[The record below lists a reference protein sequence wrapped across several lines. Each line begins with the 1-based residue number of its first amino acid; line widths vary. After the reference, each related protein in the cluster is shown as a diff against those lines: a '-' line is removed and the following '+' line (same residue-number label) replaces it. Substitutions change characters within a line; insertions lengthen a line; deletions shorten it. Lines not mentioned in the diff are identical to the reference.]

1 MQKENSQNQRNTE
14 VCRLTPCIVYTGIF
28 WLIIHINRIF
38 KWAITISL
46 ILDIYISK
54 SVKNNSLLLKAM
66 VGSYLLTVLPAI
78 SESILL
84 CIKIEGPGLDK
95 RLGWQRV
102 YVAFTKSWLNPSTT
116 LAGCGSMPVT
126 LALGKRRGKV
136 SLSYN
141 SEFEVF
147 WDRETDREKR
157 QKDRKRETEAETE
170 KTNE

>member
-1 MQKENSQNQRNTE
+1 MSINSAKGKFPKIKGIQKSAG
-14 VCRLTPCIVYTGIF
+14 LHHVYTGIF

-54 SVKNNSLLLKAM
+54 SVKNNSLPLKAM

-95 RLGWQRV
+95 RLGWQS
-102 YVAFTKSWLNPSTT
+102 F
-116 LAGCGSMPVT
+116 M
-126 LALGKRRGKV
+126 
-136 SLSYN
+136 
-141 SEFEVF
+141 
-147 WDRETDREKR
+147 
-157 QKDRKRETEAETE
+157 
-170 KTNE
+170 